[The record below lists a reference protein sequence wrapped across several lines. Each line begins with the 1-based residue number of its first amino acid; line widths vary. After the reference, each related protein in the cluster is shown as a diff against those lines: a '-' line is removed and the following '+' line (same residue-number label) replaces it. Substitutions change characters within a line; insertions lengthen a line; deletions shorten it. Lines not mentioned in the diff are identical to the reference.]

1 MARERA
7 HKEAA
12 LTLLRDEDERLRRQL
27 EEHKE
32 CMMLLP
38 MEAKK
43 NYRDTCMRP
52 LLSQLSE
59 LSEMPRERAHK
70 EAALTLLRDL
80 HERLGRQLE
89 EHKEKM
95 NYPYEVM
102 RPLLLQLFELSQKI
116 SALEAQLK
124 GEGLTV

>member
-12 LTLLRDEDERLRRQL
+12 LT
-27 EEHKE
+27 
-32 CMMLLP
+32 
-38 MEAKK
+38 
-43 NYRDTCMRP
+43 
-52 LLSQLSE
+52 QLSDE
-59 LSEMPRERAHK
+59 
-70 EAALTLLRDL
+70 T
-80 HERLGRQLE
+80 ERLGRQLE
-89 EHKEKM
+89 EHKEKK

-102 RPLLLQLFELSQKI
+102 RPRLLQLFELSQKI